1 MKNRIVKAMM
11 ISVTMMMMVTG
22 CEDTAKSNDVK
33 SIETSVELPQN
44 MTDDFQPEIYYIDSQ
59 EESDKCYEA
68 LQRRKGKIRED
79 MTQAQL
85 AQKLGLTKSVISAYE
100 TGLRLPSYDVLIHVS
115 KIFKVSTDYL
125 LGVES
130 QHDLDLS
137 GISDD
142 EVAALKNLIKAMR
155 NRH

>member
-1 MKNRIVKAMM
+1 
-11 ISVTMMMMVTG
+11 MV
-22 CEDTAKSNDVK
+22 
-33 SIETSVELPQN
+33 
-44 MTDDFQPEIYYIDSQ
+44 DFGNTL
-59 EESDKCYEA
+59 KT
-68 LQRRKGKIRED
+68 LRLRED

-100 TGLRLPSYDVLIHVS
+100 TGLRLPSYDVLIHVP